1 MAKKLVD
8 DDCSNVKLQSTER
21 FLDVVYEPQKFLSPV
36 KNYEKVPLASLEE
49 AVKPIEHL
57 IDNVQ
62 ADVWIAKRNSKNP
75 QDGLSQD
82 ESAAIYLYSM
92 ESLYCELN
100 RALRDKNRERLV
112 PFFPYLKL
120 FLTALWKLPSEKCIA
135 WRGVKA
141 DISDQFEEGE
151 TFVWWGLSS
160 CTTTLSV
167 LQSENFLG
175 KKGHRTLFNV
185 ECINGKMIHNHS
197 HFPLESEVLLL
208 PCSYFVVVSKL
219 DQGNNLHTVHVRQLE
234 PPVPLIHP
242 PFDLT
247 VSRPT
252 TPMTNITIADS
263 MTLSDNSLKERTT
276 NAIPRVYELK
286 APATTATPVETEK
299 IFLCPQCNETLSN
312 IDEAAYLQ
320 HMTSCINTADSSAS
334 VEVLSDSLSKINTGP
349 VSVITTTETP
359 LFSGR
364 LREKPKLCL
373 NINSEQDLIAAN
385 DKYLLYCAS
394 NSLCLVDEQGHEKLN
409 IKREFGIH
417 DICWSSYLNRFLIL
431 SWSKPKLYLL
441 DINLSRTTTKHLVRV
456 KEFATYMES
465 CTCDDETLMV
475 SSTGKGSVIE
485 VYSMFNW
492 NLIRIFKPP
501 VSCKENH
508 SVDKIRFNSDGLRIG
523 VTIRAEQQKS
533 NYKYWFEI
541 RNPRNMH
548 VLHIVDLNSK
558 KWARLVTLPNQQ
570 FLISSAR
577 KIALVD
583 SDGKITENTPFD
595 TTTETL
601 SIALMNEKYLI
612 IHVKLEKNK
621 RELRFFD
628 F

>member
-1 MAKKLVD
+1 
-8 DDCSNVKLQSTER
+8 
-21 FLDVVYEPQKFLSPV
+21 
-36 KNYEKVPLASLEE
+36 
-49 AVKPIEHL
+49 
-57 IDNVQ
+57 
-62 ADVWIAKRNSKNP
+62 WIAKRNSKNP

-100 RALRDKNRERLV
+100 RALRDKHRERLV

-160 CTTTLSV
+160 CTTTLS
-167 LQSENFLG
+167 EW
-175 KKGHRTLFNV
+175 
-185 ECINGKMIHNHS
+185 
-197 HFPLESEVLLL
+197 
-208 PCSYFVVVSKL
+208 
-219 DQGNNLHTVHVRQLE
+219 
-234 PPVPLIHP
+234 
-242 PFDLT
+242 
-247 VSRPT
+247 
-252 TPMTNITIADS
+252 
-263 MTLSDNSLKERTT
+263 TT

-299 IFLCPQCNETLSN
+299 IFLCSQCNETLSN

-334 VEVLSDSLSKINTGP
+334 VEALSDSLSKINTGP

-364 LREKPKLCL
+364 LREKPNLCL
-373 NINSEQDLIAAN
+373 NINSEQDFIAAN

-394 NSLCLVDEQGHEKLN
+394 DSLCLVDEQGHEKLN

-417 DICWSSYLNRFLIL
+417 ALCWSSYLNRFLIL
-431 SWSKPKLYLL
+431 SGSKPKLYLL
-441 DINLSRTTTKHLVRV
+441 DINLSRTTTKRLVRV
-456 KEFATYMES
+456 KEFATYMAS

-501 VSCKENH
+501 VSCQENH

-523 VTIRAEQQKS
+523 VTIRSEQQKS

-548 VLHIVDLNSK
+548 LLHIVDLNSK

-577 KIALVD
+577 KIA
-583 SDGKITENTPFD
+583 
-595 TTTETL
+595 
-601 SIALMNEKYLI
+601 
-612 IHVKLEKNK
+612 
-621 RELRFFD
+621 
-628 F
+628 